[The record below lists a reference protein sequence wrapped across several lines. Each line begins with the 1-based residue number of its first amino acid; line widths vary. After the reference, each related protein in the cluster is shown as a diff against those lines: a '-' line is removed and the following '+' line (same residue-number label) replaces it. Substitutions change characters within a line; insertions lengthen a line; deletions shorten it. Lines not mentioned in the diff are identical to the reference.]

1 MQLRTAFVSVNLFSL
16 ACTGDQTVTA
26 SELGV
31 ITRFGGPILY
41 LTLYSIALFVAL
53 VWTDSG
59 SVLHRAGIRSTRRQS
74 EPTTGQP
81 EGNEHDI
88 EKEDPNAPN
97 ERDAL
102 SVDSITKIFGN
113 GRQAKTVVDDVSL
126 GVSEDT
132 IFALL
137 GPNGAGKTTTF
148 NIIRASNASVVCCL
162 WHISANIAIQAAK
175 SYRSVATY

>member
-1 MQLRTAFVSVNLFSL
+1 MNLFSL
-16 ACTGDQTVTA
+16 ACTGDQSVTA

-41 LTLYSIALFVAL
+41 LILYSTALFVIL

-59 SVLHRAGIRSTRRQS
+59 SVLHRAGLRSTRRKG
-74 EPTTGQP
+74 ETAGQ
-81 EGNEHDI
+81 ESVDARDV
-88 EKEDPNAPN
+88 EKEDLDIPDV
-97 ERDAL
+97 RGAL
-102 SVDSITKIFGN
+102 CVDGITKTFGN

-148 NIIRASNASVVCCL
+148 NIIRTLNNTD
-162 WHISANIAIQAAK
+162 ISF
-175 SYRSVATY
+175 SC